1 MKSIEEIIKGRR
13 SIRKYK
19 AEPVKDETIQKLLEL
34 ATYAPSGGLAFGKE
48 HPWSFIVVKNREMLD
63 RLSDVAKVYTLKLI
77 ERMPVLARLRPMLE
91 NPDFNIFYRAP
102 VLVIILGEKG
112 DPVAVYDCTLAA
124 ENLML
129 AAYAEGL
136 GTCWVELTKQAA
148 QDKDLMT
155 ELGISDE
162 YEMIACIVLGH
173 PDVSPAI
180 RERKPPHVLE
190 WIR

>member
-19 AEPVKDETIQKLLEL
+19 AEPVEDETVQKLLEL

-48 HPWSFIVVKNREMLD
+48 HPWSFVVIQNREMLD

-77 ERMPVLARLRPMLE
+77 EHMPVLERFHPMFE
-91 NPDFNIFYRAP
+91 NPNFSIFHKAP

-112 DPVAVYDCTLAA
+112 DPAAVYDCTLAA

-136 GTCWVELTKQAA
+136 GTCWVEWTKQAA

-162 YEMIACIVLGH
+162 YEMIACIALGH

-180 RERKPPHVLE
+180 RERKPPHVLK